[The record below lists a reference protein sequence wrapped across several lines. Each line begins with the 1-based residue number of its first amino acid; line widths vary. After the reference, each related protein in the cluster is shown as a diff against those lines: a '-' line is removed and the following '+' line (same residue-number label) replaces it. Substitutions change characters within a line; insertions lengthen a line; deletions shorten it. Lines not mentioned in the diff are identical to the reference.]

1 MDTILAIYNQYGY
14 LENIMITLREMRDSS
29 HMTQKEF
36 AKRFGIPLATYRKW
50 EQGEVSPAPYVV
62 KLIAA
67 SMPALNDSYQRIEGV
82 DNKQYYY
89 NKSIGM
95 IFDDYGNSIH
105 ITVDLDEVKKENLKI
120 YLERL
125 FSDFTEI
132 VEKFERDC
140 QFDKKENIIW
150 MKK

>member
-1 MDTILAIYNQYGY
+1 
-14 LENIMITLREMRDSS
+14 
-29 HMTQKEF
+29 
-36 AKRFGIPLATYRKW
+36 
-50 EQGEVSPAPYVV
+50 
-62 KLIAA
+62 
-67 SMPALNDSYQRIEGV
+67 
-82 DNKQYYY
+82 
-89 NKSIGM
+89 M